1 MTMRDPEAQ
10 KAIAE
15 VAPVLAEAYRRHRAC
30 RLLGE
35 ADAAATG
42 GLPASPVAPI
52 PENERLD
59 KELETSLHVECV
71 GAGEPQPGEDAT

>member
-1 MTMRDPEAQ
+1 MTIRDPETQ

-30 RLLGE
+30 RLLG
-35 ADAAATG
+35 DAPAVARG
-42 GLPASPVAPI
+42 GLRASPVAPI
-52 PENERLD
+52 PVNGRLD

-71 GAGEPQPGEDAT
+71 GAGEPQPGEAAT